1 MACFLNNISPTYQAV
16 QARMSLHFDFGISV
30 SKLVYLPDDLV
41 YTLSKQSDPYTYLR
55 DNYPEYFL

>member
-1 MACFLNNISPTYQAV
+1 
-16 QARMSLHFDFGISV
+16 MSLHFDFGISV